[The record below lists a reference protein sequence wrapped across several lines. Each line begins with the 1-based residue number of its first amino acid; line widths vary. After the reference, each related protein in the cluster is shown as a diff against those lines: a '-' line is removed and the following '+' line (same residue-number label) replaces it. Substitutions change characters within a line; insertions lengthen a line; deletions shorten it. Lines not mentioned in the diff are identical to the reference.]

1 MKHAVLVLALL
12 LASGQRAHAC
22 DDFAPIAQ
30 PLGAAMGLGLAGGY
44 VYGIAYF
51 ASHDLANDRT
61 DNDYLAGDLAF
72 NGIALWQM
80 MHFDLSMGTGP
91 FIISGIFQGLG
102 IGLIF
107 VPLSTL
113 AFATVSPQL
122 RGEGSSVYTL
132 IRNLGGSA
140 GISIM
145 AALLTYNT
153 QAAHSSMTP
162 SVDPSNPMLRSL
174 IGPGLDQR
182 LEALNGEITRQAAMI
197 AYLDD
202 FKLMLIITIACLP
215 MLLLMRVPKRKAKG
229 PVHVEID

>member
-1 MKHAVLVLALL
+1 MVL
-12 LASGQRAHAC
+12 
-22 DDFAPIAQ
+22 
-30 PLGAAMGLGLAGGY
+30 
-44 VYGIAYF
+44 
-51 ASHDLANDRT
+51 
-61 DNDYLAGDLAF
+61 
-72 NGIALWQM
+72 NGVALWQM
-80 MHFDLSMGTGP
+80 MHFDLTMGIGP
-91 FIISGIFQGLG
+91 FIISGVFQGLG

-113 AFATVSPQL
+113 AFATIPPHL

-145 AALLTYNT
+145 AALLTFNT
-153 QAAHSSMTP
+153 QAAHSAMTP
-162 SVDPSNPMLRSL
+162 SVDPSNPVLRSL
-174 IGPGLDQR
+174 IGPDLDAR
-182 LEALNGEITRQAAMI
+182 LQALNGEITRQAAMM